1 MSSVVFNANTTQQQQ
16 SQNSIEQLFP
26 TTIGGAT
33 KMYQRYQHIMP
44 APEQHQQQQSN
55 LKSSN
60 GLTIKTRKYTP
71 RGMALATSTAAT
83 TATATA
89 ATTMPYNVDQS
100 QSVQRRNAR
109 ERNRVKQVNNSF
121 ARLRQHIPQSIIADL
136 TKGGGRGPH
145 KKISKVDTLRI
156 AVEYIRRLQ
165 DLVDDLNGGATTAAT
180 ATTAGNHLNLCLDET
195 SCNSSSSSSSS
206 STHSSSNSSH
216 HIYSYNN
223 HSNHSSSH
231 SSSNHSNNLLQQ
243 QQQLQRQQFP
253 NNPLTPITLN
263 GNHLL
268 QPFAAT
274 QQLQQQLLQQHQQQ
288 QQQHQLQ
295 QLQQQQQQQPQLAT
309 TTTGACHSPT
319 SSFNSSMSFD
329 SGTYEAAP
337 QQLSPPAPASSS
349 SSSSSNSSSSAA
361 LDAQLQLKFEPY
373 EHFQLDEEDCTPDDE
388 EILDY
393 ISLWQE
399 Q

>member
-1 MSSVVFNANTTQQQQ
+1 RTDLNRIESQRNMSSSV
-16 SQNSIEQLFP
+16 IDLFP
-26 TTIGGAT
+26 TTINTAS
-33 KMYQRYQHIMP
+33 KAFRYQHIMP
-44 APEQHQQQQSN
+44 APAPNASNTTAITAAQSPGMP
-55 LKSSN
+55 L
-60 GLTIKTRKYTP
+60 KTRKYTP
-71 RGMALATSTAAT
+71 RGMALARGLDSSSASSSAGSP
-83 TATATA
+83 A
-89 ATTMPYNVDQS
+89 PYNVDQS

-165 DLVDDLNGGATTAAT
+165 DLVDDLNGGPSTTTASV
-180 ATTAGNHLNLCLDET
+180 GQLQLCLDE
-195 SCNSSSSSSSS
+195 
-206 STHSSSNSSH
+206 
-216 HIYSYNN
+216 
-223 HSNHSSSH
+223 SSSH
-231 SSSNHSNNLLQQ
+231 SSHSSTSCTSSSTNNNNSLYYPATNPLQQ

-253 NNPLTPITLN
+253 HQPLTPISLN
-263 GNHLL
+263 SNVLVAS
-268 QPFAAT
+268 AAGPIT
-274 QQLQQQLLQQHQQQ
+274 AI
-288 QQQHQLQ
+288 
-295 QLQQQQQQQPQLAT
+295 PATGGPAT
-309 TTTGACHSPT
+309 TCHSPT

-337 QQLSPPAPASSS
+337 QQLSSHLE
-349 SSSSSNSSSSAA
+349 
-361 LDAQLQLKFEPY
+361 LDLEGESHGHTHSHSHSQLQMKFEPY

>member
-1 MSSVVFNANTTQQQQ
+1 MSSVVFNTNAVGKAGGD
-16 SQNSIEQLFP
+16 LFP
-26 TTIGGAT
+26 TTASSKI
-33 KMYQRYQHIMP
+33 YRYQHIMP
-44 APEQHQQQQSN
+44 APEQKSN
-55 LKSSN
+55 STPGG
-60 GLTIKTRKYTP
+60 GLIKTRKYTP
-71 RGMALATSTAAT
+71 RGMALANASSSASSTSSCSSSNSTS
-83 TATATA
+83 
-89 ATTMPYNVDQS
+89 PYNVDQS

-165 DLVDDLNGGATTAAT
+165 DLVDDLNGGPSNTSMMSASAMAQ
-180 ATTAGNHLNLCLDET
+180 LNLCLDET
-195 SCNSSSSSSSS
+195 SSNSSTASSSSGS
-206 STHSSSNSSH
+206 STSASSLATQQQQQQLYYISAAATPTT
-216 HIYSYNN
+216 
-223 HSNHSSSH
+223 
-231 SSSNHSNNLLQQ
+231 LPTTALQQ

-253 NNPLTPITLN
+253 NHPLTPITLN
-263 GNHLL
+263 GAG
-268 QPFAAT
+268 AAVAT
-274 QQLQQQLLQQHQQQ
+274 GAAA
-288 QQQHQLQ
+288 
-295 QLQQQQQQQPQLAT
+295 AT
-309 TTTGACHSPT
+309 TTTCHSPT

-337 QQLSPPAPASSS
+337 QQLSPPMTTSSS
-349 SSSSSNSSSSAA
+349 LNPSGGTASAM
-361 LDAQLQLKFEPY
+361 DAQLQLKFEPY

>member
-1 MSSVVFNANTTQQQQ
+1 MSSVVFNATSAAAVGKT
-16 SQNSIEQLFP
+16 SQLPHAGDLFP
-26 TTIGGAT
+26 TTIGAAAS
-33 KMYQRYQHIMP
+33 KMYRYQHIMP
-44 APEQHQQQQSN
+44 APEQKMQSQAVAGG
-55 LKSSN
+55 
-60 GLTIKTRKYTP
+60 GLIKTRKYTP
-71 RGMALATSTAAT
+71 RGMALANASSSASSSSSSSSSSHSTS
-83 TATATA
+83 
-89 ATTMPYNVDQS
+89 PYNVDQS

-165 DLVDDLNGGATTAAT
+165 DLVDDLNGGPSPNSSMMTTQ
-180 ATTAGNHLNLCLDET
+180 LNLCLDET
-195 SCNSSSSSSSS
+195 SSNSSSSSSSGS
-206 STHSSSNSSH
+206 STSGSSMATQQQLYYMSAAAAAAAATPA
-216 HIYSYNN
+216 
-223 HSNHSSSH
+223 
-231 SSSNHSNNLLQQ
+231 LPTPLQQ

-263 GNHLL
+263 GGAV
-268 QPFAAT
+268 AAT
-274 QQLQQQLLQQHQQQ
+274 GGAIGAAVNG
-288 QQQHQLQ
+288 
-295 QLQQQQQQQPQLAT
+295 AT
-309 TTTGACHSPT
+309 TTCHSPT

-337 QQLSPPAPASSS
+337 QQLSPPMPPSSV
-349 SSSSSNSSSSAA
+349 AA
-361 LDAQLQLKFEPY
+361 AAMEAQLQLKFEPY

>member
-1 MSSVVFNANTTQQQQ
+1 
-16 SQNSIEQLFP
+16 
-26 TTIGGAT
+26 
-33 KMYQRYQHIMP
+33 MP
-44 APEQHQQQQSN
+44 APEQKMQSQAVAGG
-55 LKSSN
+55 
-60 GLTIKTRKYTP
+60 GLIKTRKYTP
-71 RGMALATSTAAT
+71 RGMALANASSSASSSSSSSSSSHSTS
-83 TATATA
+83 
-89 ATTMPYNVDQS
+89 PYNVDQS

-165 DLVDDLNGGATTAAT
+165 DLVDDLNGGPSPNSSMMTTQ
-180 ATTAGNHLNLCLDET
+180 LNLCLDET
-195 SCNSSSSSSSS
+195 SSNSSSSSSSGS
-206 STHSSSNSSH
+206 STSGSSMATQQQLYYMSAAAAAAAATPA
-216 HIYSYNN
+216 
-223 HSNHSSSH
+223 
-231 SSSNHSNNLLQQ
+231 LPTPLQQ

-263 GNHLL
+263 GGAV
-268 QPFAAT
+268 AAT
-274 QQLQQQLLQQHQQQ
+274 GGAIGAAVNG
-288 QQQHQLQ
+288 
-295 QLQQQQQQQPQLAT
+295 AT
-309 TTTGACHSPT
+309 TTCHSPT

-337 QQLSPPAPASSS
+337 QQLSPPIPPTSV
-349 SSSSSNSSSSAA
+349 AA
-361 LDAQLQLKFEPY
+361 AAMEAQLQLKFEPY

>member
-1 MSSVVFNANTTQQQQ
+1 MSSSVLIP
-16 SQNSIEQLFP
+16 SDLFP
-26 TTIGGAT
+26 TTINTAT
-33 KMYQRYQHIMP
+33 KIFRYQHIMP
-44 APEQHQQQQSN
+44 APNPSN
-55 LKSSN
+55 SNSSPSSN
-60 GLTIKTRKYTP
+60 HTSAMPIKTRKYTP
-71 RGMALATSTAAT
+71 RGMAGVLARSSSGSTEGSSSCSPGSSPA
-83 TATATA
+83 
-89 ATTMPYNVDQS
+89 PYNVDQS

-165 DLVDDLNGGATTAAT
+165 DLVDDLNGGPSSVN
-180 ATTAGNHLNLCLDET
+180 AGAMSQLQLCLDE
-195 SCNSSSSSSSS
+195 
-206 STHSSSNSSH
+206 
-216 HIYSYNN
+216 
-223 HSNHSSSH
+223 SSSH
-231 SSSNHSNNLLQQ
+231 SSGSSSCSSSNVYYQNGGSTATTTPATNPLQQ

-253 NNPLTPITLN
+253 HQPLTPISLN
-263 GNHLL
+263 SNLAAVGATG
-268 QPFAAT
+268 AAT
-274 QQLQQQLLQQHQQQ
+274 G
-288 QQQHQLQ
+288 
-295 QLQQQQQQQPQLAT
+295 AT
-309 TTTGACHSPT
+309 SPT

-337 QQLSPPAPASSS
+337 QQLSAH
-349 SSSSSNSSSSAA
+349 
-361 LDAQLQLKFEPY
+361 LDHLDLDGGEAHGHGHGHGHSQLQLKFEPY

>member
-1 MSSVVFNANTTQQQQ
+1 RKRKIVTKTSRIMSSSVLIP
-16 SQNSIEQLFP
+16 SDLFP
-26 TTIGGAT
+26 TTINTAT
-33 KMYQRYQHIMP
+33 KIFRYQHIMP
-44 APEQHQQQQSN
+44 APNPSN
-55 LKSSN
+55 SSPGN
-60 GLTIKTRKYTP
+60 VSAAMPIKTRKYTP
-71 RGMALATSTAAT
+71 RGMAGVLARSNSGSTEGSSTCSPGSSPA
-83 TATATA
+83 
-89 ATTMPYNVDQS
+89 PYNVDQS

-165 DLVDDLNGGATTAAT
+165 DLVDDLNGGPSNAS
-180 ATTAGNHLNLCLDET
+180 AGVSAMSQLQLCLDE
-195 SCNSSSSSSSS
+195 
-206 STHSSSNSSH
+206 
-216 HIYSYNN
+216 
-223 HSNHSSSH
+223 SSSH
-231 SSSNHSNNLLQQ
+231 SSNSSSCSSSNLYYQQNGGTTATTTTTPATNPLQQ

-253 NNPLTPITLN
+253 HQPLTPISLN
-263 GNHLL
+263 SNLAAVGTVTG
-268 QPFAAT
+268 AAT
-274 QQLQQQLLQQHQQQ
+274 G
-288 QQQHQLQ
+288 
-295 QLQQQQQQQPQLAT
+295 AT
-309 TTTGACHSPT
+309 SPT

-337 QQLSPPAPASSS
+337 QQLSAH
-349 SSSSSNSSSSAA
+349 
-361 LDAQLQLKFEPY
+361 LDHLDLDGGEAHGHSHGHSQLQLKFEPY

>member
-1 MSSVVFNANTTQQQQ
+1 MSSVVFNATSAAAVGKT
-16 SQNSIEQLFP
+16 SQLPHAGDLFP
-26 TTIGGAT
+26 TTIGAAPS
-33 KMYQRYQHIMP
+33 KMYRYQHIMP
-44 APEQHQQQQSN
+44 APEQKMQSQAVAGG
-55 LKSSN
+55 
-60 GLTIKTRKYTP
+60 GLIKTRKYTP
-71 RGMALATSTAAT
+71 RGMALANASSSASSSSSSSSSSHSTS
-83 TATATA
+83 
-89 ATTMPYNVDQS
+89 PYNVDQS

-165 DLVDDLNGGATTAAT
+165 DLVDDLNGGPSPNSSMMTTQ
-180 ATTAGNHLNLCLDET
+180 LNLCLDET
-195 SCNSSSSSSSS
+195 SSNSSSSSSSGS
-206 STHSSSNSSH
+206 STSGSSMATQQQLYYMSAAAAAAAATPA
-216 HIYSYNN
+216 
-223 HSNHSSSH
+223 
-231 SSSNHSNNLLQQ
+231 LPTPLQQ

-263 GNHLL
+263 GGAV
-268 QPFAAT
+268 AAT
-274 QQLQQQLLQQHQQQ
+274 GGAIGAAVNG
-288 QQQHQLQ
+288 
-295 QLQQQQQQQPQLAT
+295 AT
-309 TTTGACHSPT
+309 TTCHSPT

-337 QQLSPPAPASSS
+337 QQLSPPMPPTSV
-349 SSSSSNSSSSAA
+349 AA
-361 LDAQLQLKFEPY
+361 AAMEAQLQLKFEPY